1 MDLWN
6 SPSTIMTQGVMVGR
20 LVRNEFDKVD
30 LSQVLKDLA
39 CNTRE
44 TGLGQLKMRANK
56 RFLIKGIM

>member
-1 MDLWN
+1 MA
-6 SPSTIMTQGVMVGR
+6 QGVMAGR

-44 TGLGQLKMRANK
+44 AGLGQLKIRTNK
-56 RFLIKGIM
+56 RFLIKRIM

>member
-1 MDLWN
+1 MA
-6 SPSTIMTQGVMVGR
+6 QGVMAGR

-44 TGLGQLKMRANK
+44 TGLGQLKMRTNK
-56 RFLIKGIM
+56 RFLIKRIM

>member
-1 MDLWN
+1 
-6 SPSTIMTQGVMVGR
+6 MTQGVMAGR

-39 CNTRE
+39 CNTSE